1 LIIKKYEKYIFY
13 KKALNLAI
21 YSNKSMGRQIDTS
34 EIHRFGILKKG
45 EELLEGIAG
54 NMRGSGS
61 GVLVITNKRFLFL
74 RKPGMFSKGFHVIF
88 ECSLGHIISVTITG
102 LISKQLNI
110 QVRMEGEKFEIFN
123 FNIGSREITEIFT
136 KKLIGAKDEFVEEQT
151 IEAKRIVI
159 EEGNKDKAE
168 EILKKRLARGEIT
181 LDEFHEKIQRT

>member
-1 LIIKKYEKYIFY
+1 
-13 KKALNLAI
+13 
-21 YSNKSMGRQIDTS
+21 MGRQIDTS

-45 EELLEGIAG
+45 EELLECIAG

-88 ECSLGHIISVTITG
+88 ECSLGHIVSVTITG

-110 QVRMEGEKFEIFN
+110 QIRMEGGSFQIFN
-123 FNIGSREITEIFT
+123 FNIGSQDITEIFAE
-136 KKLIGAKDEFVEEQT
+136 KLIGAKDELIEEQT

>member
-1 LIIKKYEKYIFY
+1 MITKKYVKYIFY
-13 KKALNLAI
+13 KKALNLPI

-45 EELLEGIAG
+45 EELLECIAG

-88 ECSLGHIISVTITG
+88 ECSLGHIVSVTITG

-110 QVRMEGEKFEIFN
+110 QIRMEGGSFQIFN
-123 FNIGSREITEIFT
+123 FNIGSQDITEIIAE
-136 KKLIGAKDEFVEEQT
+136 KLIGAKDEL
-151 IEAKRIVI
+151 I
-159 EEGNKDKAE
+159 
-168 EILKKRLARGEIT
+168 
-181 LDEFHEKIQRT
+181 